1 MAKLTESYLKSMIK
15 QVLNEVEM
23 YTPSGSPRTTEDSIE
38 DALSRALRF
47 LQDASL
53 DAGPEAKQDI
63 DGAIEEIMH
72 AQEMIAQ
79 GLGGGLAESRK
90 SRTAPK
96 RK

>member
-1 MAKLTESYLKSMIK
+1 MAKLTESYLRSLIK
-15 QVLNEVEM
+15 QTLNEVEM

-38 DALSRALRF
+38 DSLSRALRF

-63 DGAIEEIMH
+63 GAAIEEIMH
-72 AQEMIAQ
+72 VQEMLAQ

-90 SRTAPK
+90 RKLAP
-96 RK
+96 RRR